1 MDSRDQAEMQIAAEV
16 RQQIESTGQYNQRDG
31 GLEYHGA
38 DCEFFTR
45 HALAVMAAGDCPS
58 TTMTLLRDLRDDLI
72 DQITRA
78 EIKARAAELARLA
91 ELARYGVAA

>member
-38 DCEFFTR
+38 DCEYFTR
-45 HALAVMAAGDCPS
+45 HALAA
-58 TTMTLLRDLRDDLI
+58 
-72 DQITRA
+72 
-78 EIKARAAELARLA
+78 
-91 ELARYGVAA
+91 